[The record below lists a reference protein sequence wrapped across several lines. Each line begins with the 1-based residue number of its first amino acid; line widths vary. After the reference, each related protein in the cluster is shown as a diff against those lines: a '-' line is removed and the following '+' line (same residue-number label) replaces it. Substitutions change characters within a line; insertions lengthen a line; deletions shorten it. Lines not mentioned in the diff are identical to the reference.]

1 MANMFALIL
10 ALATLVT
17 GIIWCFERF
26 KWAPA
31 RRAKIA
37 AVNEQTAGAVDDKT
51 LAKVAKQPGWVET
64 GRSE

>member
-1 MANMFALIL
+1 MANMFALIT
-10 ALATLVT
+10 ALATTVT

-37 AVNEQTAGAVDDKT
+37 AVNERPRV
-51 LAKVAKQPGWVET
+51 P
-64 GRSE
+64 

>member
-31 RRAKIA
+31 RRA
-37 AVNEQTAGAVDDKT
+37 NRGSQRTDC
-51 LAKVAKQPGWVET
+51 
-64 GRSE
+64 GRRRR